1 MPTVT
6 TRGGLRVL
14 YYCATVP
21 RVEASTY
28 VHATHR
34 TRRESSIWCCDTH
47 VLFIIHVSCCPRA
60 IHVHVLCGAC
70 VMRCMCYAVHVLCG
84 ACVMRCMCYAVH
96 VLCGACVMRCTCYAV
111 HVFYR
116 ASTQLSSPCVNYVTF
131 DSTRA
136 AWLLLYSSS
145 LLAPSP
151 PNRTRPHVAPGAR
164 TGCFSPSLYSPT
176 QYERPLALCTGPTS
190 GAVTAHSYHTLEGPT
205 HRHMCAS
212 TGCPAGT
219 CTGYRRG
226 K

>member
-60 IHVHVLCGAC
+60 IH
-70 VMRCMCYAVHVLCG
+70 
-84 ACVMRCMCYAVH
+84 VH